1 MSLPYIILLGDVG
14 SGKSTLVEKIT
25 GVTNRSSSA
34 STSFTKTSAAFR
46 SRDGSLVICDTPGSN
61 DMENRFESNLEIAH
75 AMNFLPVSSIM
86 TVFKADTRIDNV
98 IEKITGYL
106 ERFLPEDF
114 PLELLGVCVTHMDQ
128 VNWQKSEFVKIAKAE
143 LGIDTVVFSS
153 FDTSGDYLCRDMKSQ
168 TKISRS
174 QNLNVDSELFLK
186 LFKIADKNLKVL
198 RGVRKEVAKFE
209 KMRQDFY
216 QQRDSGSYN
225 EDDKRNM
232 TFEFQAWM
240 FQEII
245 EAQKRLSA
253 ENRFEFDPNAPQTA
267 SEAGHVA
274 NMTNQGCLLV
284 LPLYQ
289 KNRKTELTSR

>member
-1 MSLPYIILLGDVG
+1 M
-14 SGKSTLVEKIT
+14 EK
-25 GVTNRSSSA
+25 
-34 STSFTKTSAAFR
+34 
-46 SRDGSLVICDTPGSN
+46 
-61 DMENRFESNLEIAH
+61 RFESNLEIAH
-75 AMNFLPVSSIM
+75 AKNFLPVSSIM

-98 IEKITGYL
+98 IEKITGYF

-128 VNWQKSEFVKIAKAE
+128 VNWQTSGFVKIAKAE

-153 FDTSGDYLCRDMKSQ
+153 ANTSGDYLCRDMKSQ

-209 KMRQDFY
+209 KLRQDFY

-240 FQEII
+240 LEEII

-289 KNRKTELTSR
+289 KN